1 MDDLT
6 AEQQIAITGWLS
18 QNPNMWCG
26 GVEIRTGRPW
36 LDEIPLVWITASRC
50 PILPEGVRM
59 GEWEDRPDDGL
70 RVRTA
75 QWQPSPLFTVRL
87 AEVSTAGMA
96 A

>member
-1 MDDLT
+1 MYAMT
-6 AEQQIAITGWLS
+6 AEQQIAITGWLAR
-18 QNPNMWCG
+18 NPHVWCG
-26 GVEIRTGRPW
+26 GVEIRTARPW
-36 LDEIPLVWITASRC
+36 LDEIPMVWITASRC
-50 PILPEGVRM
+50 PIMPDGVRM

-87 AEVSTAGMA
+87 AEVAPIRVA

>member
-1 MDDLT
+1 
-6 AEQQIAITGWLS
+6 
-18 QNPNMWCG
+18 
-26 GVEIRTGRPW
+26 
-36 LDEIPLVWITASRC
+36 
-50 PILPEGVRM
+50 M